1 MLSIW
6 RDRKYRIMKDRRDAD
21 ELVRAHGDAA
31 LERARAYAN
40 SSEKGSREERHWSRI
55 AKELKRRA

>member
-21 ELVRAHGDAA
+21 ELLRVYGDFA

-55 AKELKRRA
+55 AQVIKKRK